1 MKNEFRSRLLIAFCG
16 FFLFT
21 VATFLQ
27 FESTFFFLCAVWT
40 FSFLEIVNMLQISDL
55 MKNIYFFFS
64 VLIFLLCFYYIQL
77 PGNTLSVVFAIIWLI
92 TILFLCF
99 LPKEKHKH
107 FSFLYMIYLTLPIVY
122 LVDIRKLFGAPVFFL
137 LLLIIW
143 TLDVF
148 SYCFG
153 VSLGKHLIAPKISPK
168 KTWEGTLAGIV
179 FSFSAGFLGLLKL
192 KYTDNISLI
201 IVGCL
206 LFPVFGFLGDLFE
219 SSIKREYNKKD
230 SGSILLG
237 HGGFLDRFDS
247 LLFTAIIFGTFIRF
261 L

>member
-1 MKNEFRSRLLIAFCG
+1 LKNEFRSRLLIAFCG

-40 FSFLEIVNMLQISDL
+40 FSFLEIVNMMQINDL
-55 MKNIYFFFS
+55 MKNVYFFFS
-64 VLIFLLCFYYIQL
+64 VLIFFLCFYCIQL
-77 PGNTLSVVFAIIWLI
+77 PGNTFSFVFAIIWLI

-107 FSFLYMIYLTLPIVY
+107 FSFLYMVYLTLPIVY
-122 LVDIRKLFGAPVFFL
+122 LVDIRKFFGAPVFFL

-153 VSLGKHLIAPKISPK
+153 VSLGKHLIAPKISP
-168 KTWEGTLAGIV
+168 
-179 FSFSAGFLGLLKL
+179 
-192 KYTDNISLI
+192 NISLI
-201 IVGCL
+201 IVGCI